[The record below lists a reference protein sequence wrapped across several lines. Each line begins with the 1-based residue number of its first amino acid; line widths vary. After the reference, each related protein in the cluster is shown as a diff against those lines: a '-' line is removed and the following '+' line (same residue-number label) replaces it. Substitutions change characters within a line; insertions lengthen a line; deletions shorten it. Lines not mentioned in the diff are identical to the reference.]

1 MTVAGLEQARA
12 MIDAGDVAGFYSFMA
27 DQGYNYAFLAGGL
40 VSGSGFSGAAAI
52 NYLISSAASQGVTFT
67 ESEVPALEAKMAT
80 AWVLAL
86 EGVAQANPSGVVSA
100 DLSYQQTLDFHAA
113 VFSEY
118 GLSKDAWTLTV
129 PGEVLGTQFME
140 TNFASLLGELGVSS
154 GGEPL
159 SSEASLVLAM
169 SGAATDSNDFSAQE
183 MSAAGKWL
191 LTNALNLGSDFATI
205 VKASVPNGQGTA
217 LADGGVEYTDGAG
230 VTLIQYTDVVSDG
243 VSQYT
248 ETENVWSLPVSS
260 AAISVTELGDGLTI
274 DESKAGAATVSAP
287 GVVAVSGMSVTIGS
301 DEAGATNP
309 IKIVGSDNNISLQS
323 TELSAS
329 VTGTNNVFSLGAGNV
344 LTLNGGTVALSLS
357 VDGQGNVTVQTGA
370 DTGGLSGSV
379 SIGAN
384 GTGSLSFGGQSIFGF
399 GAGSDIS
406 VNGGTITV
414 TSNPSSTWSDT
425 AQLDQSGLLTQTYSS
440 TDSSGEGISLTYT
453 SGGSSTATDGG
464 IAQLTGVTIDG
475 QPVGTTGSDPQSQDI
490 YSGVQSTAQDIA
502 ATAAALAGSLL
513 GADEGAIASGDLSLA
528 SDPDGMV
535 AALSALIGSAETDL
549 GLSNLIL
556 SIVDS
561 SPTDIVALVPQ
572 TAPDMSGP
580 GGFSYDPDSPTVPGI
595 SGGTVIVDNGPSSET
610 LVGGSATSVTVDG
623 QVWDATQP
631 DDTLGDG
638 GGGDTSELDPSLDA
652 LLAAIFYGN
661 PQAATSYFDALTNVG
676 MFIGDGTAA
685 DPIVYVPSS
694 SWSNPD
700 GSITIGIPGLSPGS
714 DGSGNGGN
722 GGSGTGS
729 GDDAGDNGSIGSD
742 GGIFLASGGDDD
754 TPTTIIIYV
763 DPLVLSFNGQPIS
776 LLSQQAAQAEYGPQ
790 WKPTSPDTGWVGRG
804 TGILAIDND
813 GVITVL
819 SNFAALA
826 ALDVNHDGVVD
837 ASDPAYANLG
847 IWDGLSGPGGFV
859 LLSSAGIQSIGT
871 IATATNQTVNGN
883 SISAVGTVTF
893 AGGATESIDD
903 VTFAGSVSQV
913 SEQGQQ
919 GESAA
924 ALAFYSRVLE
934 YLPAKAE
941 GTAQQIAQT
950 ISTMATWAS
959 DLVAAESAAS
969 NGTDSGDSAPSTG
982 GLYGIGGGAIVIAG
996 DTIAHSDAGSEA
1008 AAPSKGWLEDVN
1020 DITIIGG
1027 DTLVYNEQDPTY
1039 GTLLNLDYNHVYM
1052 LTSGG
1057 QVVYDDAA
1065 AVADVNAAASPV
1077 AQVLTSIETAALAV
1091 QAAATAQSNSES
1103 AAMAA
1108 DMGNAALGSASDIGA
1123 AASAVATEQAWLTA
1137 FTYLATTL
1145 NWLPA
1150 AQQALNT
1157 AEAVLPEIELP
1168 AGAHYLTTADAQ
1180 EAVGL
1185 LSEQSQLTQSLAQG
1199 TAAFE
1204 TLLAA
1209 VAQAW
1214 NVSQMT
1220 IASPGTSVQALG
1232 GDLVLAAAGAETI
1245 RDGATPS
1252 TYIVLPGAQVTINNF
1267 HAGLNGSRI
1276 DFLSPGSTMTVT
1288 DVAGGTQIQLGT
1300 ATVLLTGVSASSL
1313 SYFDNIAGVSAVSAN
1328 LNGVTINLASNGS
1341 MIDDG
1346 TTHVDTLTMTGSADT
1361 LIANNGTDVL
1371 TATGTS
1377 NELIGGSGADM
1388 LNVSGS
1394 GNTLVAGSG
1403 TTELMVN
1410 GAGANNVLVG
1420 GAGTDE
1426 FAASSGEQQQDTL
1439 IATTGND
1446 VMRLTGNSNTLIAGT
1461 GIDVLSVIGSSNTLI
1476 AGSGD
1481 DLLSVVGGGNLLEGG
1496 SYRAELVSDAS
1507 GNTLVGGT
1515 GFTQAFYLADDLAVD
1530 LAAGQA
1536 SINGSG
1542 VGDTLVDIVNADV
1555 TGSHDT
1561 LIAGAASGTLWA
1573 EGQADTVIAGAGDD
1587 VLISDMGGNTLVAGS
1602 GTAEVVYSFDHIDVD
1617 LATGAVSNLVG
1628 GGTSDTVIGI
1638 TQVRVTGDD
1647 DVLVGTTHGAD
1658 YLAAVGSNDTLVAS
1672 GSGNTLTGGTAAVF
1686 VINQAGGNTLTSSV
1700 GPATVSYAADG
1711 LTIDLATGLVTAHG
1725 TGLQDTLA
1733 GTFGI
1738 AQAIG
1743 SADTLIGGAGASTL
1757 ASSPAGNTLIAG
1769 TGKTAAYYGS
1779 DDITVDLGSG
1789 TARSNS
1795 GTAAEDALVG
1805 IADVIVAGADDT
1817 LLSSATGNDTLSAAG
1832 KNDTLIALGG
1842 GNTLA
1847 GGNFA
1852 SDLIGN
1858 ATGNTL
1864 IAGAGATTVTYGDG
1878 AVVDLGTGIASIA
1891 GSATHDVLSGI
1902 IIAQASGSNETL
1914 IGASTATTLIG
1925 DASHN
1930 TLVSGTG
1937 HTNVAYEQDG
1947 LTVNLASGQAYAN
1960 SGSAASGDTLI
1971 GISTA
1976 VVAGNDDT
1984 LIGANGDVL
1993 INTSGENDTLIATGS
2008 GNTLEGGS
2016 GSSTLISL
2024 MANNTLIGGTGVTV
2038 ADFDANGLSIN
2049 LVSGKVN
2056 GAGASGVIE
2065 GITNVQVNGNN
2076 NTLVGSAIDSV
2087 LKANG
2092 NDNTL
2097 ISSPGAGDLLEALA
2111 GDNNTLVAVGR
2122 GQTLEGGAGST
2133 TLISDATGN
2142 TLIGGAGRTVAS
2154 YSGAS
2159 ITIDME
2165 SGTAIVNGLSSG
2177 DTLIGITAVNVS
2189 GFDDTLIGSSRG
2201 GEQLGATGIGDTL
2214 EANGGGDVLLA
2225 GTGTSTL
2232 ASNAAGNTLIGGAAV
2247 ATAYYGGDDVMV
2259 NLASGMA
2266 GVNGS
2271 GITDTLVNIHAAQ
2284 AGGSNDT
2291 LYGGA
2296 GITTLGSNGHG
2307 NTLIAATNRTVA
2319 SYDGSGLAVDLGAGT
2334 AAVDGASIGDVLVG
2348 IAAGSVGGAN
2358 DTLIGSASG
2367 GDFLAAT
2374 GAHDT
2379 VIAYGSGN
2387 TLEAGNGNDTL
2398 ITNAAGN
2405 TLVGASTGT
2414 AAIYA
2419 GNGLTVNLANGT
2431 VTSAGSSSG
2440 SVVGVTD
2447 VIATGTGDVLVGGS
2461 GNDTLV
2467 AEGSRDVLEGG
2478 SGITTL
2484 IGSEN
2489 GDTLMAGPGLS
2500 VAEYAGI
2507 GTAIDLS
2514 TQRVSESGGSVVD
2527 TLVGITIA
2535 EASGSGETLIGI
2547 NGANSTLV
2555 GNAMG
2560 NTLIG
2565 YGTNTTQTIAYY
2577 AGSDLYASY
2586 SGVTAIGSGVGD
2598 ALIGI
2603 GSIEL
2608 VGDNDTLNGS
2618 GSMTGDYDT
2627 LIGNGGEHDTVTG
2640 DHDVVITN
2648 GSVLTAT
2655 GNDNTLIGYAT
2666 VSGNNNVVI
2675 GGGEALSGNDN
2686 TIIASGTGIEWSYGG
2701 PGTTTLVG
2709 RGTGDFLVGGPHTVA
2724 AYSSGMFIDLVDQLA
2739 EASTLWNGWKP
2750 GSTQYHGDTLEGIE
2764 IAQADGSGNTLYAG
2778 ENQTIGSNGQGNTL
2792 VSELLIFNS
2801 PFPNTG
2807 VYVGGEAYFY
2817 ADNMVVNGEADNRD
2831 DGLPTGYAYS
2841 SSYPYGPADSI
2852 YGYFGA
2858 YAVTGDNSTLTGPE
2872 TLLALGNNDTLYGGA
2887 VMEGGAYTSTL
2898 IGTAGSVLGGGTL
2911 IGGTGHTVATF
2922 AGPNTIELA
2931 EGMAWWT
2938 NGEISYDEVLTNITI
2953 TEATGTGT
2961 TFIGNSGSSTLIG
2974 NLQGNELVAGSAR
2987 TVAYY
2992 TGTGVDVLLGGP
3004 GQSGS
3009 ASSLIEPGT
3018 TSDVLVGLSA
3028 ADVTGLDDYVLGS
3041 ASGGDLLVAEGTS
3054 DTIVSR
3060 GTGNTLLA
3068 YGGNGNRLT
3077 GSGSDLLEITG
3088 GSSNVVMS
3096 AGNSVLEAI
3105 GGTNDSLVA
3114 SHNDTLIAG
3123 AGTAVLVGD
3132 LDGNTLIA
3140 GSRLTQAAFSGS
3152 PDMVVDLATGLAI
3165 GLTGGSDTLI
3175 GFSDVS
3181 VSSLHGTLIGSNEGG
3196 DYLQAVGMGSVV
3208 LAAGSN
3214 NTLAGSTLISS
3225 SIGGNTLIGGT
3236 GLPRSPGLAYYSES
3250 FMTIDLGEGI
3260 ASGFGRENDTLIN
3273 VTSVETT
3280 GQDETLIGG
3289 KVQSTLISSQV
3300 GGNTLIAGTAAT
3312 EAFYTENGVV
3322 VDLAHGVVSAA
3333 QSADDTLVGTFSM
3346 AAAGGTHDVL
3356 IGGAGPTTLS
3366 STGTDNTLIGGS
3378 GKTTLTSTVAGN
3390 TLVAG
3395 SGPTSLSYIS
3405 SKLVVDF
3412 ADDLVELAGVS
3423 DTLSGVFAGAAVQG
3437 SNNTLIGAHTGS
3449 DQLSIVG
3456 TGSANTIVS
3465 YGGNNVLS
3473 DGSGAGTLV
3482 SENIGGNT
3490 LTGSGTTVADFAAS
3504 GVTVN
3509 LGTKQATV
3517 AGSPGLVDT
3526 LVGITIV
3533 EVSGSHDTLI
3543 GTTTAGTLTGA
3554 FSNDTL
3560 IAGSKQTEV
3569 EYSGAGVVIDLRN
3582 GTASEAGMNATD
3594 TLIGFT
3600 SAMGVGA
3607 NDTLFGSDAGGDTLV
3622 GAYNGTDTLVGDLTG
3637 NTLVNGLAYFGE
3649 SNLAI
3654 AFNPGSTTVA
3664 TAKAV
3669 VNGVTHSDTLVEVSE
3684 IEVSGTN
3691 DIVSSST
3698 FIVLDATGFGDTLTT
3713 SSGNLE
3719 SNAAGNTLIASGS
3732 NYVSAG
3738 YGGNGV
3744 TVNLQAGTAIA
3755 TGTSFGDKLIGITD
3769 GNVFGEHDIVIAGTV
3784 ANAVLESSGTN
3795 NTLIAGT
3802 GGGDHLYDSGLGY
3815 DYFDVGL
3822 GDGLVTISNGGE
3834 TLNPAPVNELD
3845 FGTGIADNQLWFA
3858 QSGNDLII
3866 DVLGSNTHV
3875 DVTDW
3880 FSFTGSQL
3888 AKITAGGLAVDSQI
3902 SQLVQAMATYSTNTP
3917 GFNPATATQMPTDPA
3932 LEGAIAAAWH
3942 A

>member
-1 MTVAGLEQARA
+1 M
-12 MIDAGDVAGFYSFMA
+12 
-27 DQGYNYAFLAGGL
+27 
-40 VSGSGFSGAAAI
+40 
-52 NYLISSAASQGVTFT
+52 
-67 ESEVPALEAKMAT
+67 
-80 AWVLAL
+80 
-86 EGVAQANPSGVVSA
+86 
-100 DLSYQQTLDFHAA
+100 
-113 VFSEY
+113 
-118 GLSKDAWTLTV
+118 
-129 PGEVLGTQFME
+129 
-140 TNFASLLGELGVSS
+140 
-154 GGEPL
+154 
-159 SSEASLVLAM
+159 
-169 SGAATDSNDFSAQE
+169 
-183 MSAAGKWL
+183 
-191 LTNALNLGSDFATI
+191 
-205 VKASVPNGQGTA
+205 
-217 LADGGVEYTDGAG
+217 
-230 VTLIQYTDVVSDG
+230 
-243 VSQYT
+243 
-248 ETENVWSLPVSS
+248 
-260 AAISVTELGDGLTI
+260 
-274 DESKAGAATVSAP
+274 
-287 GVVAVSGMSVTIGS
+287 
-301 DEAGATNP
+301 
-309 IKIVGSDNNISLQS
+309 
-323 TELSAS
+323 
-329 VTGTNNVFSLGAGNV
+329 
-344 LTLNGGTVALSLS
+344 
-357 VDGQGNVTVQTGA
+357 TVQTGA
-370 DTGGLSGSV
+370 DTGGLTGSV

-384 GTGSLSFGGQSIFGF
+384 GTGSLSFGGQSIFSF

-414 TSNPSSTWSDT
+414 TSSPSSTWSDT

-440 TDSSGEGISLTYT
+440 TNSSGEGISLTYT

-513 GADEGAIASGDLSLA
+513 GVDQGAIASGNLSLA
-528 SDPDGMV
+528 SDPNGMV
-535 AALSALIGSAETDL
+535 AALSSLIGSAETDL

-561 SPTDIVALVPQ
+561 TPTDIVALVPQ

-580 GGFSYDPDSPTVPGI
+580 GDFSYDPDSPTVPGI
-595 SGGTVIVDNGPSSET
+595 SGGTVIVNNGPSSET
-610 LVGGSATSVTVDG
+610 LVGGAATSVTVDG

-638 GGGDTSELDPSLDA
+638 GGEDSDLNPTLED
-652 LLAAIFYGN
+652 LLSAIFFGN

-676 MFIGDGTAA
+676 MFLGEGTAA

-694 SWSNPD
+694 AWSNPD

-722 GGSGTGS
+722 GGNGSGS

-754 TPTTIIIYV
+754 APTTIIIYV

-790 WKPTSPDTGWVGRG
+790 WKPTSPDTGWVGQG

-847 IWDGLSGPGGFV
+847 IWDGLTGPGGFV
-859 LLSSAGIQSIGT
+859 LLSSIGIQSIGT

-893 AGGATESIDD
+893 TGGATESIDD
-903 VTFAGSVSQV
+903 VTFTGSVSQV

-919 GESAA
+919 GESSA

-950 ISTMATWAS
+950 VSSMATWAS
-959 DLVAAESAAS
+959 DLVAAESAANS
-969 NGTDSGDSAPSTG
+969 GTDSNISAPSTG
-982 GLYGIGGGAIVIAG
+982 GLYGIGGAFGFIEG

-1008 AAPSKGWLEDVN
+1008 NAASKGWLEDVN
-1020 DITIIGG
+1020 DITIVGG

-1039 GTLLNLDYNHVYM
+1039 GTLLNLDYDHVYM

-1057 QVVYDDAA
+1057 QIVYDDAA
-1065 AVADVNAAASPV
+1065 AVADVDAAASPV

-1108 DMGNAALGSASDIGA
+1108 DTGNAALGSASDIGA

-1150 AQQALNT
+1150 AQQALDT

-1232 GDLVLAAAGAETI
+1232 GDLVLAAAGAETV

-1328 LNGVTINLASNGS
+1328 LNGATINLASNGS

-1371 TATGTS
+1371 TATGSS

-1394 GNTLVAGSG
+1394 GNRLVAGSG

-1530 LAAGQA
+1530 LVAGKA
-1536 SINGSG
+1536 SINDSG
-1542 VGDTLVDIVNADV
+1542 VGDTLIDIVNADV

-1602 GTAEVVYSFDHIDVD
+1602 GTAEAIYSFDHIDVD
-1617 LATGAVSNLVG
+1617 LATGVVSNLVG

-1647 DVLVGTTHGAD
+1647 DVLVGTTNGAD

-1686 VINQAGGNTLTSSV
+1686 VVNQAGGNTLTSSV

-1711 LTIDLATGLVTAHG
+1711 LTIDLANGLVTSNG

-1733 GTFGI
+1733 GAFGI
-1738 AQAIG
+1738 AQATG

-1789 TARSNS
+1789 TARSNT

-1817 LLSSATGNDTLSAAG
+1817 LLSSATGDDTLSAAG

-1902 IIAQASGSNETL
+1902 IIAQASGSHETL

-1947 LTVNLASGQAYAN
+1947 LTVNLASGQGYAN

-2038 ADFDANGLSIN
+2038 ADFDANGLSIS

-2065 GITNVQVNGNN
+2065 GITNVQINGNN

-2097 ISSPGAGDLLEALA
+2097 ISSPGAGDLLEALD

-2154 YSGAS
+2154 YSGSS
-2159 ITIDME
+2159 ITVDME

-2189 GFDDTLIGSSRG
+2189 GFDDTLIGSSKG

-2214 EANGGGDVLLA
+2214 EANGGGDVLVA

-2232 ASNAAGNTLIGGAAV
+2232 ASNAAGNTLIGGAGV

-2266 GVNGS
+2266 GVAGS

-2296 GITTLGSNGHG
+2296 GVTTLGSNGQG
-2307 NTLIAATNRTVA
+2307 NTLIAGTNRTVV
-2319 SYDGSGLAVDLGAGT
+2319 SYDGSGVAVDLGEGT
-2334 AAVDGASIGDVLVG
+2334 ATVDGASTGDVLVG
-2348 IAAGSVGGAN
+2348 IAAGSVGGTN
-2358 DTLIGSASG
+2358 DTLIGAASG
-2367 GDFLAAT
+2367 GDFLTAT

-2405 TLVGASTGT
+2405 TLVGALAST

-2419 GNGLTVNLANGT
+2419 GNGLTVNLATGM

-2440 SVVGVTD
+2440 SVVGVAD
-2447 VIATGTGDVLVGGS
+2447 VIATGTGDVLIGGS

-2467 AEGSRDVLEGG
+2467 AQGSHDVLEGG

-2484 IGSEN
+2484 IGSDN
-2489 GDTLMAGPGLS
+2489 SDTLMAGPGLS
-2500 VAEYAGI
+2500 VVDYAGI
-2507 GTAIDLS
+2507 GTTVDLS
-2514 TQRVSESGGSVVD
+2514 TQRVSESGGGVVD
-2527 TLVGITIA
+2527 TLVGVTIA

-2547 NGANSTLV
+2547 NSADSTLV
-2555 GNAMG
+2555 GDALG

-2565 YGTNTTQTIAYY
+2565 YETETVQTTAYY
-2577 AGSDLYASY
+2577 AGNDLYATSNAVK
-2586 SGVTAIGSGVGD
+2586 SIGSGVGD
-2598 ALIGI
+2598 SLVGI
-2603 GSIEL
+2603 NVLEL

-2618 GSMTGDYDT
+2618 GSMTGDDDT
-2627 LIGNGGEHDTVTG
+2627 LIDAGNNYGYEDSIIGDHNTLVTSVTG
-2640 DHDVVITN
+2640 
-2648 GSVLTAT
+2648 GSVT
-2655 GNDNTLIGYAT
+2655 GNNNTVIGYAI
-2666 VSGNNNVVI
+2666 VSGDDNVLI
-2675 GGGEALSGNDN
+2675 GGGEATSGNGN
-2686 TIIASGTGIEWSYGG
+2686 TIIASGSGFEQLLGG
-2701 PGTTTLVG
+2701 SGTTTLVG
-2709 RGTGDFLVGGPHTVA
+2709 RGTGDSLLRGGNGQTVA
-2724 AYSSGMFIDLVDQLA
+2724 AYASGMFVDLVDQLA
-2739 EASTLWNGWKP
+2739 EASTLWK
-2750 GSTQYHGDTLEGIE
+2750 GSRPASGQYYGDTLYGIE
-2764 IAQADGSGNTLYAG
+2764 IGQADGTGNTLYAG

-2792 VSELLIFNS
+2792 VSELLITDF

-2807 VYVGGEAYFY
+2807 EYVGGEAYFY
-2817 ADNMVVNGEADNRD
+2817 ADNMVVNGEVDNKD

-2841 SSYPYGPADSI
+2841 SSNPYGPEDAI

-2858 YAVTGDNSTLTGPE
+2858 YAVTGDNSTLMGGD
-2872 TLLALGNNDTLYGGA
+2872 TLMALGNNDTLMTGR
-2887 VMEGGAYTSTL
+2887 VMEGGANTSTL
-2898 IGTAGSVLGGGTL
+2898 IGTASTVLAGGTL

-2938 NGEISYDEVLTNITI
+2938 NGEIIYDETLTNITI

-2961 TFIGNSGSSTLIG
+2961 TFIGNTGNSTLIG

-2992 TGTGVDVLLGGP
+2992 AGKSVDVLLGGP
-3004 GQSGS
+3004 GQNGS
-3009 ASSLIEPGT
+3009 ASSLLEPGT

-3041 ASGGDLLVAEGTS
+3041 ASGGDLLVGEGTS

-3068 YGGNGNRLT
+3068 SGGSGNRLT

-3088 GSSNVVMS
+3088 GANNIVVS

-3105 GGTNDSLVA
+3105 GGASDSLVA
-3114 SHNDTLIAG
+3114 SHNDTLIGG
-3123 AGTAVLVGD
+3123 AGTAVLVGN
-3132 LDGNTLIA
+3132 LEGNTLIA
-3140 GSRLTQAAFSGS
+3140 GSRQTEANFSGTANV
-3152 PDMVVDLATGLAI
+3152 VVDLATGLAI
-3165 GLTGGSDTLI
+3165 APGGGADTLI
-3175 GFSDVS
+3175 GFSNVAIAS
-3181 VSSLHGTLIGSNEGG
+3181 ANGTLIGSNNGG
-3196 DYLQAVGMGSVV
+3196 DYLQASGPGTIV
-3208 LAAGSN
+3208 LAAGTD

-3225 SIGGNTLIGGT
+3225 SIGGNTLVGGT
-3236 GLPRSPGLAYYSES
+3236 SGLLLRSAGLAYYSES
-3250 FMTIDLGEGI
+3250 FMTIDLNAGI

-3289 KVQSTLISSQV
+3289 KAQSTLISSQV
-3300 GGNTLIAGTAAT
+3300 GGNTLIAGKVAT
-3312 EAFYTENGVV
+3312 EAFYTENRVV

-3346 AAAGGTHDVL
+3346 AGAGGTHDIL
-3356 IGGAGPTTLS
+3356 IGGAGPTTLT
-3366 STGTDNTLIGGS
+3366 STGADNTLIAGS

-3395 SGPTSLSYIS
+3395 AGATSLSYVS
-3405 SKLVVDF
+3405 SKLVIDL
-3412 ADDLVELAGVS
+3412 ADGLVELAGVS
-3423 DTLSGVFAGAAVQG
+3423 DTLSGVFAGATVQG
-3437 SNNTLIGAHTGS
+3437 SNNTLIGARTGS
-3449 DQLSIVG
+3449 DQLTIAG
-3456 TGSANTIVS
+3456 AGSADTIVS

-3473 DGSGAGTLV
+3473 DGSGTGTLIT
-3482 SENIGGNT
+3482 ENVGGNT
-3490 LTGSGTTVADFAAS
+3490 LTGSATTVADFAAS
-3504 GVTVN
+3504 SVTVN
-3509 LGTKQATV
+3509 LATKQASV

-3533 EVSGSHDTLI
+3533 EASGSHDTLI
-3543 GTTTAGTLTGA
+3543 GTTTAGTLTSA
-3554 FSNDTL
+3554 FNNDTL
-3560 IAGSKQTEV
+3560 IAGGKQTEV
-3569 EYSGAGVVIDLRN
+3569 EYSNAGVVVDLRN
-3582 GTASEAGMNATD
+3582 GTASEAGASATD

-3600 SAMGVGA
+3600 SAMATGVNDTLIGSDTGG
-3607 NDTLFGSDAGGDTLV
+3607 DTLFGTFEGS
-3622 GAYNGTDTLVGDLTG
+3622 DTLVGDLTG
-3637 NTLVNGLAYFGE
+3637 NTLVNGLAYFAE
-3649 SNLAI
+3649 SNLTVAL
-3654 AFNPGSTTVA
+3654 NSGSTTVA

-3669 VNGVTHSDTLVEVSE
+3669 VNGVTRSDTLVTVSE
-3684 IEVSGTN
+3684 IEVAGN
-3691 DIVSSST
+3691 DDTVTATPYSLLIV
-3698 FIVLDATGFGDTLTT
+3698 ATGIGDTLTA
-3713 SSGNLE
+3713 SQSNLE
-3719 SNAAGNTLIASGS
+3719 SDAEGNTLIASGATPS
-3732 NYVSAG
+3732 EVTAE

-3769 GNVFGEHDIVIAGTV
+3769 GIVFGEHDVVIAGTV

-3795 NTLIAGT
+3795 NTLVAGT
-3802 GGGDHLYDSGLGY
+3802 GGGDHLYDAGLGY

-3834 TLNPAPVNELD
+3834 TLDPAPVNELD
-3845 FGTGIADNQLWFA
+3845 FGPGIADSQLWLA
-3858 QSGNDLII
+3858 RSGNDLMI
-3866 DVLGSNTHV
+3866 DVLGTTTRVDLSN
-3875 DVTDW
+3875 W
-3880 FSFTGSQL
+3880 FTFTGNQL

-3902 SQLVQAMATYSTNTP
+3902 NQLVQAMATYSANTP
-3917 GFNPATATQMPTDPA
+3917 GFNPATATQMPADSA